1 MGTPSGAN
9 LLIRGPQSIA
19 TKRLQSC
26 NPRRPGFVYTI
37 VDADEIAGSALTPYT
52 DLASAAR
59 GVEGIRAEEFNG
71 IVLANQQRIFR
82 VLYSLVRDRDTADTL
97 TQECFLRAYQK
108 RHTFRGDASVAT
120 WLVRIA
126 TNLARDYGR
135 NRRLAFW
142 RKLFADGHAERGE
155 RQPLEIRDPAPSAE
169 RALLAQEQLKSVWA
183 VMEQLPRQQRTV
195 FSLRFAGEMSL
206 REIADV
212 MDLEI
217 ATVKAHLFRAVAAVK
232 NRVREGKP

>member
-1 MGTPSGAN
+1 M
-9 LLIRGPQSIA
+9 
-19 TKRLQSC
+19 
-26 NPRRPGFVYTI
+26 
-37 VDADEIAGSALTPYT
+37 TPYT

-59 GVEGIRAEEFNG
+59 GIEGISAEAFDG

-97 TQECFLRAYQK
+97 TQECFLRAFQK
-108 RHTFRGDASVAT
+108 RQTFRGEASVTT

-135 NRRLAFW
+135 SRRLAFW
-142 RKLFADGHAERGE
+142 RNLFAAQPDERE
-155 RQPLEIRDPAPSAE
+155 DQRPTEITDPAPSPE

-212 MDLEI
+212 MDLEV

-232 NRVREGKP
+232 NRVGRGESS

>member
-1 MGTPSGAN
+1 
-9 LLIRGPQSIA
+9 L
-19 TKRLQSC
+19 
-26 NPRRPGFVYTI
+26 RPGFVYTS
-37 VDADEIAGSALTPYT
+37 VDAEEIAGSALRPYR
-52 DLASAAR
+52 DLVSDDS
-59 GVEGIRAEEFNG
+59 VTEGITAEEFG
-71 IVLANQQRIFR
+71 RIVLANQQRIFR

-108 RHTFRGDASVAT
+108 RQTFRGEASVGT

-142 RKLFADGHAERGE
+142 RRIYVGNPDERHGP
-155 RQPLEIRDPAPSAE
+155 RPLEVQDPAPSPE
-169 RALLAQEQLKSVWA
+169 RDLLAREQLKSVWA
-183 VMEQLPRQQRTV
+183 AMEQLPRQQRTA

-206 REIADV
+206 REIAEV

-217 ATVKAHLFRAVAAVK
+217 ATVKAHLFRAVSAVK
-232 NRVREGKP
+232 RGVRGGAQS

>member
-1 MGTPSGAN
+1 M
-9 LLIRGPQSIA
+9 
-19 TKRLQSC
+19 
-26 NPRRPGFVYTI
+26 
-37 VDADEIAGSALTPYT
+37 DAEEIAGSTLTPYT
-52 DLASAAR
+52 DLASIA
-59 GVEGIRAEEFNG
+59 GGMEGITAEEFDG

-108 RHTFRGDASVAT
+108 RHTFRGEASVGT

-126 TNLARDYGR
+126 TYLARDYGR

-142 RKLFADGHAERGE
+142 RKIFAGKPDERDGPR
-155 RQPLEIRDPAPSAE
+155 PLEAQDPAPSPE
-169 RALLAQEQLKSVWA
+169 RALLAREQLKSVWTA
-183 VMEQLPRQQRTV
+183 MEQLPRQQRTA

-217 ATVKAHLFRAVAAVK
+217 ATVKAHLFRAVNAVK
-232 NRVREGKP
+232 RGVRG